1 MPTVNLLCTDT
12 LPLRAAPLRLAPPSV
27 LLQAESWA
35 KAHPEEMV
43 AAYKRKADID
53 AAEWKVFVDSM
64 AEQGFTYDP
73 QTDKFWGIDEESGE
87 LYEYKSPEQEAA
99 EAAAWGLF
107 KDKKTGKKY
116 QFNELTGEIVWLD

>member
-1 MPTVNLLCTDT
+1 MPKK
-12 LPLRAAPLRLAPPSV
+12 LAPV
-27 LLQAESWA
+27 
-35 KAHPEEMV
+35 
-43 AAYKRKADID
+43 

-73 QTDKFWGIDEESGE
+73 TTDKFWGIDEESGE

-107 KDKKTGKKY
+107 KDKKSMEAGEVTEFAKKKI
-116 QFNELTGEIVWLD
+116 E